1 MHVLIIDDDQPTRD
15 ALSAVLEGEGYS
27 VSQAANGRD
36 ALDMLEHI
44 ALPDVVLLD
53 MMMPV
58 MTGWR
63 FIEIVRSHPIFR
75 ALSLVVVSSASD
87 EWLEVTGAKAIV
99 RKPLNLDRLLRLLPQ
114 LVPEPRPAT

>member
-15 ALSAVLEGEGYS
+15 ALSAVLEGEGHQ

-36 ALDMLEHI
+36 ALDLLEHS

-75 ALSLVVVSSASD
+75 ALALVVISAASD
-87 EWLEVTGAKAIV
+87 EWLEVTGARAIV
-99 RKPLNLDRLLRLLPQ
+99 RKPLNLDRLLRLLPE
-114 LVPEPRPAT
+114 LVPRPRHFP

>member
-15 ALSAVLEGEGYS
+15 ALSAVLEGEGHA
-27 VSQAANGRD
+27 VSQAANGRE
-36 ALDMLEHI
+36 ALDLLAHI

-75 ALSLVVVSSASD
+75 ALALVVVSSASD
-87 EWLEVTGAKAIV
+87 EWLEVTGARAIV
-99 RKPLNLDRLLRLLPQ
+99 RKPLNLDRLLRLLPEVAPKQ
-114 LVPEPRPAT
+114 RQTT